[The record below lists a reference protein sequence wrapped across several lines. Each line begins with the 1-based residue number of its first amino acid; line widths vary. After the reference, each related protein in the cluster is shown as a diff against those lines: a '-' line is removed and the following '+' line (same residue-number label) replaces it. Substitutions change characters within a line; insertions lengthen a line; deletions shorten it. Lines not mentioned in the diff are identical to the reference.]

1 MLTDV
6 GTLIGVILSFLVSF
20 WLFIFIDKKKD
31 KKQIQKVFMLLAVE
45 LAFWCL
51 LLIVQIT
58 ASIPLNINPLT
69 IDNIV
74 FIFSM
79 TVPVLLLIMSLIF
92 ANTKIKFTY
101 KYLALFII
109 PVISLIILWTNKY
122 HNLFFVHYSVNIN
135 EVVYGKFFIVQS
147 IYSYLCLFIAMYI
160 LIYYS
165 IKNAG
170 FFSKQSIMIVL
181 GTIIPLTVNI
191 LGTFQ
196 IIPLS
201 IYVTPITFLVAIAF
215 YAFAILKF
223 QFLNIAPIA
232 AQKINDSISDG
243 FMVLNEDMRIIDYN
257 KTVQEVLN
265 ITNITLRNNE
275 FLCLED
281 ILKADNV
288 NIYDFIKS
296 IEKTKNNN
304 TTVSLEVYFDKTD
317 KYFNVEINSIF
328 SKNSYIGTLIL
339 FKDITQHMKD
349 LQEIKQSQ
357 EIIVRQE
364 KFVTLRR
371 ISRTE

>member
-20 WLFIFIDKKKD
+20 WLFIFIDKKKE
-31 KKQIQKVFMLLAVE
+31 KKQIQKVFMLLAAE

-109 PVISLIILWTNKY
+109 PIISLIILWTNKY

-243 FMVLNEDMRIIDYN
+243 FIVLNEDMRIIDYN

-275 FLCLED
+275 FLCLKD

-288 NIYDFIKS
+288 NIYDFIKA
-296 IEKTKNNN
+296 IETTKNNN
-304 TTVSLEVYFDKTD
+304 KTVSLELYFDKVD

-328 SKNSYIGTLIL
+328 SKSSYIGTLIL

-364 KFVTLRR
+364 KFVTLR
-371 ISRTE
+371 